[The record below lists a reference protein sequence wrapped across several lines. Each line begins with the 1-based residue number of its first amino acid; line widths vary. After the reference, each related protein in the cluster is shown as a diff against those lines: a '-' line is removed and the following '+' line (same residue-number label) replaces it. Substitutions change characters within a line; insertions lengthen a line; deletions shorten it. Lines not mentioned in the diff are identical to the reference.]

1 MASQVS
7 NPSPIYALLAVA
19 RAGGRAFWAM
29 LTTLPQRIF
38 QRPWRSL
45 RVKFI
50 VVIVALQLALMG
62 VITVVIER
70 HERTGILD
78 QARLRALSLALSLAA
93 LSEGDRF
100 GANMSTLEQ
109 TAKKV
114 AADAQDVLYV
124 IAHLHDGRVAVFGG
138 RAGLQETQLSDPMN
152 QRALQATAPL
162 VQELRG
168 VKPTVHGYDVAIPVF
183 APHSTKKW
191 GTIRLGFSLQRV
203 YEQIYHTRLT
213 LLWLSLG
220 AIVCST
226 SLAVILALW
235 VSRPI
240 RQLVAGVQ
248 AFTRGSYDYPLQV
261 DTHDEIGYLACTFA
275 QMRTSWQR
283 HLASLAEE
291 QYRLEEA
298 HSCLQQMQQQ
308 LMQSERLATVGKMAA
323 WVAHEINNPLAIIKT
338 SVRIIQNQS
347 QEDSK
352 TIRRLHSI
360 DEEVNRIAHILREL
374 LDCSPASLTQATQEV
389 VDVNALIHSLEPLL
403 APTLQSEQISLR
415 VVLEPDLPQVSMAS
429 ERLQQVLL
437 HILRNAAEAMAAG
450 GDLIIQTTRQGDRI
464 QVRITDTGGGILPEH
479 LGQVFAPFFTTKGHK
494 GGKGL
499 GLAISYGLVA
509 SANGQIDV
517 ESAVGKGSTFRV
529 SLPVCK
535 RDGGRSD
542 GRPPDHSPH

>member
-1 MASQVS
+1 MASHVS

-19 RAGGRAFWAM
+19 RAAGSTFWSM
-29 LTTLPQRIF
+29 LTTLPQRSF
-38 QRPWRSL
+38 QRHWRSL

-50 VVIVALQLALMG
+50 VVIVALQLVLMG
-62 VITVVIER
+62 LITVVIER
-70 HERTGILD
+70 HQRTGILD

-93 LSEGDRF
+93 LNEGDLF
-100 GANMSTLEQ
+100 GYNFVKLEQ
-109 TAKKV
+109 TAEKV

-124 IAHLHDGRVAVFGG
+124 IAHLYDGRVAVFSG
-138 RAGLQETQLSDPMN
+138 RDDLQETQLSDPIS

-162 VQELRG
+162 VQELPG
-168 VKPTVHGYDVAIPVF
+168 VETTVGYDVAIPVF

-191 GTIRLGFSLQRV
+191 GTMRLGFSLQRV
-203 YEQIYHTRLT
+203 YERIYHTRLT

-220 AIVCST
+220 AIVCGT
-226 SLAVILALW
+226 SLAIMLALW

-240 RQLVAGVQ
+240 RQLVVGVQ

-261 DTHDEIGYLACTFA
+261 DTHDEIGYLACTFV
-275 QMRTSWQR
+275 QMRTSLQR

-291 QYRLEEA
+291 QHRLEEA
-298 HSCLQQMQQQ
+298 NSRLQQMQQQ
-308 LMQSERLATVGKMAA
+308 LIQSERLATVGQMAA

-347 QEDSK
+347 REDSK

-360 DEEVNRIAHILREL
+360 DEEVSRIAHILREL
-374 LDCSPASLTQATQEV
+374 LDCSPASPTQEV
-389 VDVNALIHSLEPLL
+389 VDVNVVIHSLEPLL

-415 VVLEPDLPQVSMAS
+415 VRLEPDLPQVCMGSD
-429 ERLQQVLL
+429 RLKQVLFN
-437 HILRNAAEAMAAG
+437 IIRNAADAMSAG
-450 GDLIIQTTRQGDRI
+450 GDLVIQTMRQGDSI
-464 QVRITDTGGGILPEH
+464 QVRITDTGGGIPPEH
-479 LGQVFAPFFTTKGHK
+479 LGQVFAPFFTTKGHA

-509 SANGQIDV
+509 SANGRIDV
-517 ESAVGKGSTFRV
+517 ESEVGKGSTFRV
-529 SLPVCK
+529 SLPVWK
-535 RDGGRSD
+535 LEGGRSH